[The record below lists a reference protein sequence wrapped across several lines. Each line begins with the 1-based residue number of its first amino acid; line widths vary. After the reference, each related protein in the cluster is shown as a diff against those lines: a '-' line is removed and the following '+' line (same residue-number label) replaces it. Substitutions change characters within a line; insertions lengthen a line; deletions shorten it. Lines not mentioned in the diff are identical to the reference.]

1 MTDSSSISKTTN
13 ALSGLFYFFIITTGY
28 FGFKIYSKDGKEI
41 KMWSIIYILLL
52 LIGQFYINLTIT
64 NQLCGVN
71 QYISALS
78 VTIIPW
84 GVIFGLLN
92 VMLMVF
98 PGWLSPFSNTFGYL
112 FAKLAGIENFFSD
125 ILNPKIIKTDTDSSI
140 NAAAAEALEHIY
152 GDKSLLLNEITSENI
167 ETFWSQ
173 MTDAKLLKASVKDNN
188 DIKTKLLW
196 FINLKTNIAMYI
208 WYILTGALITS
219 VSYNYIMNNGCNKTS
234 SDMIKQNTEYINN
247 ENANEN
253 DINNLTSNTEPR
265 IYSSYE

>member
-1 MTDSSSISKTTN
+1 MTDSSSSSKTTN

-52 LIGQFYINLTIT
+52 IIGQFYINLTIT

-112 FAKLAGIENFFSD
+112 IAKFAGIENFFND
-125 ILNPKIIKTDTDSSI
+125 ILNPKIIKNNADSSI
-140 NAAAAEALEHIY
+140 NVAAAEALEHIY

-173 MTDAKLLKASVKDNN
+173 MTDAKLLKESVKDDI

-196 FINLKTNIAMYI
+196 FINLKTNIAVYI

-219 VSYNYIMNNGCNKTS
+219 VSYN
-234 SDMIKQNTEYINN
+234 
-247 ENANEN
+247 
-253 DINNLTSNTEPR
+253 
-265 IYSSYE
+265 

>member
-1 MTDSSSISKTTN
+1 MTDSSSSSKTTN

-52 LIGQFYINLTIT
+52 IIGQFYINLTIT

-112 FAKLAGIENFFSD
+112 IAKFAGIENFFND
-125 ILNPKIIKTDTDSSI
+125 ILNPKIIKNNADSSI
-140 NAAAAEALEHIY
+140 NVAAAEALEHIY

-173 MTDAKLLKASVKDNN
+173 MTDAKLLKESVKDDI

-196 FINLKTNIAMYI
+196 FINLKTNIAVYI

-219 VSYNYIMNNGCNKTS
+219 VSYNYIMNNGCNRTS
-234 SDMIKQNTEYINN
+234 SDMLKQNTEYINT

-253 DINNLTSNTEPR
+253 DINNQNNTIEER
-265 IYSSYE
+265 VYSSYE

>member
-1 MTDSSSISKTTN
+1 
-13 ALSGLFYFFIITTGY
+13 
-28 FGFKIYSKDGKEI
+28 
-41 KMWSIIYILLL
+41 
-52 LIGQFYINLTIT
+52 
-64 NQLCGVN
+64 
-71 QYISALS
+71 
-78 VTIIPW
+78 
-84 GVIFGLLN
+84 
-92 VMLMVF
+92 MVF

-112 FAKLAGIENFFSD
+112 VAKLAGIEKFFSD

-196 FINLKTNIAMYI
+196 FINLKTNIAIYI

-234 SDMIKQNTEYINN
+234 SDMIKQNTEYINT

-253 DINNLTSNTEPR
+253 DINNQNNATEER
-265 IYSSYE
+265 VYSSYE